1 MNIEKK
7 CAWNVLSEAL
17 KHSHYTSGRYSGQI
31 HNHKINAQ
39 FMGDWVEPAICT
51 GLTTH
56 PDCSGISLLFIS
68 RQPHSQ
74 KPQRLKK
81 RKESLCDG
89 QIDC

>member
-56 PDCSGISLLFIS
+56 PDCSGISLSVYFQAAPFS
-68 RQPHSQ
+68 EAS
-74 KPQRLKK
+74 KVKEEK
-81 RKESLCDG
+81 REPM
-89 QIDC
+89 